1 MKQLR
6 KGFTLIELLVV
17 IAIIGILAAIVLV
30 NVSQARQK
38 ARATAVTAALAQ
50 VRAQMEL
57 GVKSDGTYPDLT
69 AEKGFG
75 QIINSIETNAGMTPT
90 KVGTGVNYA
99 VYSVPSA
106 DGGWGAIL
114 AACADATG
122 VNKTYTEA
130 GTGAGQWTA
139 PTDNSPTC
147 P

>member
-1 MKQLR
+1 MKKLR

-57 GVKSDGTYPDLT
+57 GVLADGTYPDLT
-69 AEKGFG
+69 AANGFT
-75 QIINSIETNAGMTPT
+75 QIINSITTNAGRTPT
-90 KVGTGVNYA
+90 KAGTTVNYA
-99 VYSVPSA
+99 VYSEPSQV
-106 DGGWGAIL
+106 GGWGAIV

-122 VNKTYTEA
+122 VNKTYT
-130 GTGAGQWTA
+130 TGWIA
-139 PTDNSPTC
+139 PTGPTATC